1 MSEIINLPISNIT
14 QDPEIQIRA
23 TSMDWLIVDAY
34 IESAKQGAIF
44 PPVVVFF
51 DGDNYWL
58 ADGNHRLEVARRI
71 GQEWIDAEVKQ
82 GGKRIDEPY
91 YAAQVVQIVRTLDA
105 IMSILKSKEVV

>member
-23 TSMDWLIVDAY
+23 TSIDWLIVDAY

-51 DGDNYWL
+51 DGDNYW
-58 ADGNHRLEVARRI
+58 
-71 GQEWIDAEVKQ
+71 
-82 GGKRIDEPY
+82 
-91 YAAQVVQIVRTLDA
+91 
-105 IMSILKSKEVV
+105 